1 MKERMIGRA
10 ERAGIPVGTGP
21 GRIVAAGLL
30 GLVLFSATGLRAA
43 PAADPAGTAA
53 ASDPAAGDGRKAA
66 KPSAAADTS
75 RSTRSGHLS
84 VQASAGDPGLETLVS
99 LDADD
104 AFLPKVLAALAE
116 RSGYNVVAGPEVNNQ
131 QRISIHL
138 KNSPVEEAI
147 NLVVRAAGLSYEI
160 VGHSFLVSGRE
171 NLKQEVGLSP
181 YLVELDYAR
190 AAEVKGLLKDLSG
203 NIQVDT
209 ARNALLI
216 STSPKTIAEVRR
228 IVQTVDRP
236 SKQIM
241 LQTRVIEVSLE
252 HVEKLGID
260 WEKLSSLTT
269 IIAEDPFDPL
279 LGSHAVTETEIGK
292 NALGE
297 LPEKMPYQKID
308 GMKNVGHFG
317 RQLAAFNITVDWLL
331 RNNIA
336 KVLNSTK
343 LTTMNN
349 REATIFVGEV
359 IPFLVQSQ
367 QTAQVEREE
376 IGIKVHITP
385 QINNDGFITANVR
398 PEVSTIFE
406 LIDGRIPRK
415 KIRTASTTVLVRD
428 QQKIFIAGLMS
439 DESSNRENKVP
450 FFGNLLGVG
459 KWFSHQDKIDKK
471 TDLVIEI
478 TPYIL
483 NNSEEMD
490 ALMSDST
497 FRTRELDSAKSRM
510 VEKDQAHAGP
520 THLALLP
527 LPYVLKPF
535 QYLISAHEISIGQ
548 YGNMQVTYT
557 PWQNI
562 GRLRLGLKYQ
572 PGASV
577 ALGVGW
583 SAANYQGET
592 KYDLGNRM
600 GLYISKG
607 FVDTWFFDWFGTLDL
622 ELGNYPGFGGGTGI
636 RLNFWD
642 RIALM
647 AEVSNNYAPETPT
660 VGREYWDPWATA
672 AIRLNWPGLKGLS
685 IDIGASLHGR
695 AYLDKPFGPADRNR
709 SLTSN
714 LKPFAPMAYLDLA
727 YAGIF

>member
-1 MKERMIGRA
+1 MKASKDGRA
-10 ERAGIPVGTGP
+10 DRAEDPRG
-21 GRIVAAGLL
+21 GRLGLGRAAGMLGLL
-30 GLVLFSATGLRAA
+30 GLLLASASGARAATPSA
-43 PAADPAGTAA
+43 PAADSSPGA
-53 ASDPAAGDGRKAA
+53 
-66 KPSAAADTS
+66 
-75 RSTRSGHLS
+75 RSGRLT
-84 VQASAGDPGLETLVS
+84 VQAAAGDPGLGTLVS

-138 KNSPVEEAI
+138 KDTPVEEAI

-181 YLVELDYAR
+181 YLIELEYAR
-190 AAEVKGLLKDLSG
+190 AAEVRGLLKDLSG

-308 GMKNVGHFG
+308 GLKNVGHFG

-331 RNNIA
+331 RNNLA

-450 FFGNLLGVG
+450 FFGDLIGVG
-459 KWFSHQDKIDKK
+459 KWFSHQDKVDKK

-483 NNSEEMD
+483 NNAEEMD
-490 ALMSDST
+490 ALMADSA
-497 FRTRELDSAKSRM
+497 FRMRELDSAQARLT
-510 VEKDQAHAGP
+510 EKEQVHPGP

-527 LPYVLKPF
+527 EPFVLKPY
-535 QYLISAHEISIGQ
+535 QYVLSAHEISMGQ
-548 YGNMQVTYT
+548 YGNMQITYT

-583 SAANYQGET
+583 SAGDYQGES
-592 KYDLGNRM
+592 KYDLGHRLGM
-600 GLYISKG
+600 FLSKG
-607 FVDTWFFDWFGTLDL
+607 FVDTYFFDWFGTLDL
-622 ELGNYPGFGGGTGI
+622 QLGNYPGFGGGTGI
-636 RLNFWD
+636 RFNFWD
-642 RIALM
+642 QAALM
-647 AEVSNNYAPETPT
+647 AELSNNYAPETPT
-660 VGREYWDPWATA
+660 EGREYWDPWATA

-695 AYLDKPFGPADRNR
+695 AYLDQPFGPADPNR
-709 SLTSN
+709 SLRAN

>member
-1 MKERMIGRA
+1 MKDRTTSGRKERLTAGRLRGLA
-10 ERAGIPVGTGP
+10 CCLLLALAGGQRGAAAQEAAGQVRKAGKPAAAVDSLRAGTG
-21 GRIVAAGLL
+21 
-30 GLVLFSATGLRAA
+30 
-43 PAADPAGTAA
+43 
-53 ASDPAAGDGRKAA
+53 
-66 KPSAAADTS
+66 
-75 RSTRSGHLS
+75 GHLS
-84 VQASAGDPGLETLVS
+84 VRAESGEQGLETPVS

-138 KNSPVEEAI
+138 KDTPVEEAI

-160 VGHSFLVSGRE
+160 VGRSFLVSGHE
-171 NLKQEVGLSP
+171 NLKMQVGLSP
-181 YLVELDYAR
+181 YLVELEYAR
-190 AAEVKGLLKDLSG
+190 ASEVKGLLKDLSS
-203 NIQVDT
+203 NVQVDT

-260 WEKLSSLTT
+260 WEKLSQLTT

-279 LGSHAVTETEIGK
+279 VGGRAPTEADLGK
-292 NALGE
+292 NELGQ
-297 LPEKMPYQKID
+297 LPEKLPYQKID
-308 GMKNVGHFG
+308 GLKNVGHFG
-317 RQLAAFNITVDWLL
+317 RQLAAFNITIDWLL
-331 RNNIA
+331 RNNLA

-376 IGIKVHITP
+376 IGIKVQITP
-385 QINNDGFITANVR
+385 QINNEGFITANVR

-415 KIRTASTTVLVRD
+415 KIRTATTTVLVRD
-428 QQKIFIAGLMS
+428 KQKIFIAGLMS
-439 DESSNRENKVP
+439 DENSNRENKIP
-450 FFGNLLGVG
+450 FFGNLIGMG
-459 KWFSHQDKIDKK
+459 KWFSHQDRVDKK

-483 NNSEEMD
+483 NNAEEVD
-490 ALMSDST
+490 AVMADSA
-497 FRTRELDSAKSRM
+497 FRTRELDSAQARLAD
-510 VEKDQAHAGP
+510 KDRPHAGP

-527 LPYVLKPF
+527 EPAVLKPY
-535 QYLISAHEISIGQ
+535 QYVISAHEISLGQ
-548 YGNMQVTYT
+548 YGGMQVTYT

-562 GRLRLGLKYQ
+562 GRIRLGLKYS

-577 ALGVGW
+577 ALGAGW
-583 SAANYQGET
+583 SHADYQGES
-592 KYDLGNRM
+592 KYDLGHRL
-600 GLYISKG
+600 GLYLSKG

-622 ELGNYPGFGGGTGI
+622 QLGTYSGYGAGTGI
-636 RLNFWD
+636 RFNLFD
-642 RIALM
+642 RAALM
-647 AEVSNNYAPETPT
+647 AEISENYVPETPAP
-660 VGREYWDPWATA
+660 GRHYWDPWATA
-672 AIRLNWPGLKGLS
+672 ALRLFWPGLKGLS
-685 IDIGASLHGR
+685 LDLGASLR
-695 AYLDKPFGPADRNR
+695 SRSYLDRPLGPADPNR
-709 SLTSN
+709 SFRAN
-714 LKPFAPMAYLDLA
+714 LRPFSPMAYLDLA